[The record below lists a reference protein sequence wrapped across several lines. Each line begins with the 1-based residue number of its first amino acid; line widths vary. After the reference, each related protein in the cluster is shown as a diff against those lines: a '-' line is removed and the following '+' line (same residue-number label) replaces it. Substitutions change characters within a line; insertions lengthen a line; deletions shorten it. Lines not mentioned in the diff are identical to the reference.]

1 MGKACGMRWIAVLL
15 LIGSFAACG
24 GEGSSS
30 PESGGGN
37 AELVAE
43 GKTLFE
49 GTCAACHGV
58 DLKGTATGPPFLDPV
73 YAPGH
78 HPDSAFYTAV
88 EFGVQPHHWDFGPMP
103 PQPLE
108 RDEVTAVI
116 AYVRSE
122 QEKAGIQPPE
132 DQESSHE

>member
-1 MGKACGMRWIAVLL
+1 MRWIAILAVAATL
-15 LIGSFAACG
+15 AACG
-24 GEGSSS
+24 GGDDGTSEQ
-30 PESGGGN
+30 PVGGRDP
-37 AELVAE
+37 ELVAE
-43 GKTLFE
+43 GKELFE

-58 DLKGTATGPPFLDPV
+58 DLMGTETGPPFLDPV

-122 QEKAGIQPPE
+122 QAKAGIEPPE
-132 DQESSHE
+132 DHESTHE

>member
-1 MGKACGMRWIAVLL
+1 MRWIPILVAAAAL
-15 LIGSFAACG
+15 AACG
-24 GEGSSS
+24 GDPSGSEQ
-30 PESGGGN
+30 PGAGRDP
-37 AELVAE
+37 ALVAE
-43 GKTLFE
+43 GKELFE
-49 GTCAACHGV
+49 DTCAACHGV
-58 DLKGTATGPPFLDPV
+58 DLRGTETGPPFLDPV

-122 QEKAGIQPPE
+122 QAEAGIEAPE
-132 DQESSHE
+132 GHETTHE

>member
-1 MGKACGMRWIAVLL
+1 MAMVAMTVLL
-15 LIGSFAACG
+15 AACG
-24 GEGSSS
+24 GGD
-30 PESGGGN
+30 GGGN
-37 AELVAE
+37 GGGNEPVSGRDPELLAE
-43 GKTLFE
+43 GKSLYE
-49 GTCAACHGV
+49 GTCAVCHGV
-58 DLKGTATGPPFLDPV
+58 DLMGTQTGPPFLDPV

-108 RDEVTAVI
+108 REEVTAVI

-122 QEKAGIQPPE
+122 QEKANIQPPE
-132 DQESSHE
+132 DHETSHG